1 MKALLR
7 LWVYSCLLLFFAAT
21 VFADN
26 VKITDLVEET
36 TPVTTDIMLM
46 VDDPGGSPVS
56 KKVQIGNL
64 WKVPIGAA
72 TGTSLDL
79 GGTTLFAS
87 RAITVDTGGVLNIA
101 LSSASGDDFTVDTTK
116 LVVEGDTGNVGIG
129 TSTPD
134 GNLHIHKATAGT
146 VTANANTL
154 LVLENSTAAHLE
166 FITPNT
172 IADHGIVWTDPDGLA
187 GWLAY
192 SHATNEMS
200 FYTNGVVTPDMVID
214 SSGNFGIGTATPDYP
229 LCFSAAVGQKIGLY
243 DGTSIGFGVQ
253 SNLLEIIG
261 ASSAVNFTFGYGTSG
276 SLTRVVTIK
285 GTGNVGIGTTTP
297 VAGYSLNIKEPS
309 TGYDAILIEDSAG
322 DDIFTFRL
330 DADDDGFLDINK
342 GDGSAALRLY
352 ANGTSYFN
360 GGNVG
365 IGNAAPG
372 YPLEVTGNA
381 YFSANVSALSFTDR
395 TPFFDGDAV
404 TELKKVKN
412 KDGHIDHSSLPEFA
426 QKNISRV
433 TINPVTG
440 ETTVED
446 EPGRDLGAMISILT
460 KAVQQLTERIEA
472 IEKK

>member
-285 GTGNVGIGTTTP
+285 GTGDVGIGTTT
-297 VAGYSLNIKEPS
+297 
-309 TGYDAILIEDSAG
+309 
-322 DDIFTFRL
+322 
-330 DADDDGFLDINK
+330 
-342 GDGSAALRLY
+342 
-352 ANGTSYFN
+352 
-360 GGNVG
+360 
-365 IGNAAPG
+365 PG

>member
-87 RAITVDTGGVLNIA
+87 RAITVDTGGVLNINLA
-101 LSSASGDDFTVDTTK
+101 SASGDDFTVDTTK
-116 LVVEGDTGNVGIG
+116 LVVEGDTGNV
-129 TSTPD
+129 
-134 GNLHIHKATAGT
+134 
-146 VTANANTL
+146 
-154 LVLENSTAAHLE
+154 
-166 FITPNT
+166 
-172 IADHGIVWTDPDGLA
+172 
-187 GWLAY
+187 
-192 SHATNEMS
+192 
-200 FYTNGVVTPDMVID
+200 
-214 SSGNFGIGTATPDYP
+214 GIGTATPDYP

-322 DDIFTFRL
+322 DAIFTFRL

-365 IGNAAPG
+365 IGNTAPG

-381 YFSANVSALSFTDR
+381 YFSANVSALTFTDR